1 MSPVINDY
9 FSYFV
14 ANYSEHVTG
23 VAGGPALSQLDRAGM
38 IFVFLTTQIAP
49 DMGITNGHQS
59 NTQIVGKVI
68 LKSFK

>member
-1 MSPVINDY
+1 MITLVILWPITLSMSLVSPG
-9 FSYFV
+9 
-14 ANYSEHVTG
+14 A
-23 VAGGPALSQLDRAGM
+23 PALSQLDRAGM